1 MKYLLPLLITLF
13 FFFSFSAV
21 SQAEEMVTVKLVNY
35 VGNTSE
41 LNLYL
46 NGTYFSTDPT
56 LFLQEGVNYHVTA
69 KDGKVRIEGGENTYE
84 LTHSLVLVPEHYDT
98 SHYVKI
104 NNRPYLGA
112 MEIRLE
118 NNYIR
123 PVNQLPIEDYLKG
136 VVPFEVSPSWNL
148 ESLKAQTL
156 AARTYTYAHYKK
168 EMDDTTHFQVYGGY
182 DWYANSTKAVEET
195 QGEVITY
202 NNQLIEAFYSS
213 SNGGVTENNANVW
226 GGSPF
231 SFFPIKKDP
240 YDPINPWELTV
251 HKSQIDMNKINW
263 EIPHVWDLLKEKDPQ
278 ITANMKKWLNNKGYG
293 GEIKI
298 LSIPHLEISNQRNA
312 SNRAVKGS
320 IEIEYLARL
329 LEGTIL
335 YHKVSFDDV
344 PVSSIRSMMGG
355 TRFKSFL
362 TNSLEYRNDTY
373 TIKGRGYG
381 HGVGMSQW
389 GAYMMG
395 LKGKSYKEIIQ
406 FYFPGTNIT
415 FPFSK

>member
-415 FPFSK
+415 FPFRK

>member
-1 MKYLLPLLITLF
+1 MRYLLPFFISLF
-13 FFFSFSAV
+13 FIFTNPAI

-35 VGNTSE
+35 VGNPSE
-41 LNLYL
+41 LYL
-46 NGTYFSTDPT
+46 HLKGTYFTTDPT
-56 LFLQEGVNYHVTA
+56 LFLQEGVNYHVNV
-69 KDGKVRIEGGENTYE
+69 KDGKFLIEGGGNTYE
-84 LTHSLVLVPEHYDT
+84 LTSSLVLVPEHYDT

-118 NNYIR
+118 NNHLR

-168 EMDDTTHFQVYGGY
+168 EMDDTTHFQVYGGF
-182 DWYANSTKAVEET
+182 DWYANTTKAVEET
-195 QGEVITY
+195 KGEVITY

-213 SNGGVTENNANVW
+213 SNGGITENNANVW
-226 GGSPF
+226 GGSPL

-251 HKSQIDMNKINW
+251 HKTQIDMNKINW
-263 EIPHVWDLLKEKDPQ
+263 EIPHVWDLLEEKDPQ
-278 ITANMKKWLNNKGYG
+278 ITASMKNWLHNKGYD

-312 SNRAVKGS
+312 SSRSVKGS

-335 YHKVSFDDV
+335 YHKISLRDV
-344 PVSSIRSMMGG
+344 PVSTIRAIIGG

-362 TNSLEYRNDTY
+362 ANSAEYRNNVY
-373 TIKGRGYG
+373 TIKGKGYG

-395 LKGKSYKEIIQ
+395 LKGKTYKEILQ
-406 FYFPGTNIT
+406 FYFPGTKIKSS
-415 FPFSK
+415 F